1 MASVE
6 RTSARIRLRQ
16 ATAWALGLLIFCV
29 YVALPA
35 ADEQAL
41 RGGTS
46 GDEAG
51 DEPERLEILHVHP
64 LDPYPGSSLFISY
77 AGLDESAPVRVLSG
91 KQELSVIARHPGEL
105 VARLPRDTDPGTVR
119 LRLVS
124 EAKSDDAKLSR
135 SKPYFLRVKAASLR
149 KIFSSLLGGIAL
161 VAFGI
166 VLLSRGVR
174 ESTGLHVAR
183 AVRRAAGVRSIAYA
197 LGAVTG
203 VLVQSTTSA
212 ASVFAALS
220 STGVLPLGAAAVAF
234 LGAQCG
240 ASIAPLLV
248 TGLIEP
254 REGLVAVAI
263 GVLWLATAVDRRA
276 AALGRLVLGCGF
288 VAFGLQVIRPGLE
301 PFVSDPMLL
310 SLADTLSADTPLD
323 VIACALIGTSLV
335 ALLQGPA
342 PLIVLI
348 LAIVQTTGHADL
360 KTALALLAGTGLG
373 AAVAAL
379 LTASAGSQARRLA
392 RLHLWLGAAS
402 TVLATATVGLWSSV
416 AELLLDPMSS
426 PSNAALGAL
435 NALGLPLAVG
445 FGLSQVCNGLVLAA
459 LVPWLVRW
467 RERAEPA
474 PTVLTGGDALR
485 AELSRV
491 LGIHQEALD
500 ALSVLAQTGARSFG
514 RRAEHALADAG
525 AALEVLVEAQARR
538 LDRDAVAGDALLG
551 DAALAC
557 LQLQHAIES
566 LLQRAERVT
575 EARLAQPEQ
584 PRRSGEPAVDDDQ
597 QVLRTLHELVSE
609 GVTATRESLAAS
621 EPPDLDDARARE
633 IKINRLESQARRV
646 LHESDRN
653 PQRFAQH
660 LHVLQVIDAYEVVGN
675 QVYRL
680 TEAMGQRHGAL
691 ST

>member
-1 MASVE
+1 MALVE
-6 RTSARIRLRQ
+6 RTSASIRLRQ

-41 RGGTS
+41 GTGAS
-46 GDEAG
+46 GSDEAG
-51 DEPERLEILHVHP
+51 EEPDRLEVLHVHP
-64 LDPYPGSSLFISY
+64 LDPYPGSSLFIRY
-77 AGLDESAPVRVLSG
+77 AGLDADTPVKVLAN
-91 KQELSVIARHPGEL
+91 KTELSVIARHPGEL
-105 VARLPRDTDPGTVR
+105 VARLPRDTDPGVVR
-119 LRLVS
+119 LRIVGES
-124 EAKSDDAKLSR
+124 KPDEGKASR
-135 SKPYFLRVKAASLR
+135 SKPFHLRVKAASPR

-183 AVRRAAGVRSIAYA
+183 AVRRAAGLRTVAYG

-220 STGVLPLGAAAVAF
+220 STGVLPLGAAAIAF

-240 ASIAPLLV
+240 ASLVPLLV

-323 VIACALIGTSLV
+323 VIACALIGSALV

-360 KTALALLAGTGLG
+360 TTALALLAGTGLG

-392 RLHLWLGAAS
+392 RLHLWLGTAS
-402 TVLATATVGLWSSV
+402 TVLATATVGVWSHA
-416 AELLLDPMSS
+416 AELLLDPVSS

-435 NALGLPLAVG
+435 NALGLPLAVA
-445 FGLSQVCNGLVLAA
+445 FGLSQVSSGVVLSA
-459 LVPWLVRW
+459 LTPLLVRW
-467 RERAEPA
+467 RERAEPV
-474 PTVLTGGDALR
+474 PSTLTGGHALR
-485 AELSRV
+485 SELSRV

-538 LDRDAVAGDALLG
+538 LDQDAVAGDALLG

-584 PRRSGEPAVDDDQ
+584 PAHPGSSLDDDQ
-597 QVLRTLHELVSE
+597 QVLRELHELVSE

-646 LHESDRN
+646 LHEVDRT
-653 PQRFAQH
+653 PQRIAQH